1 MISGEIGY
9 GVIAEFILYV
19 NMLTWPV
26 TSLGWVTSIV
36 QRAAASQTRINE
48 FLDEKSEIISTNNI
62 RATIHGTVEVENLSF
77 IYPDSGIQAL
87 KDVSFQI
94 KEGQTL
100 GIIGTTGS
108 GKSTIANL
116 LMRMYDPSTGV
127 IKVDGNPIDQYD
139 ISDLRRQIGYVAQDV
154 FLFSDSI
161 GNNIAFGI
169 EESDPKII
177 EQAAKDADVYQ
188 NIVEFPKGFET
199 MLGERG
205 ITLSGGQKQRV
216 SIARAIAKEP
226 KILIL
231 DDCLSAVD
239 TKTENVI
246 LTALKNIMKDRTSI
260 IISHR
265 VSSAKLADLI
275 IVLDDGKVI
284 ERGNHASLM
293 KQKGVY
299 AELYE
304 KQTQA
309 GESIDN

>member
-1 MISGEIGY
+1 
-9 GVIAEFILYV
+9 
-19 NMLTWPV
+19 
-26 TSLGWVTSIV
+26 
-36 QRAAASQTRINE
+36 
-48 FLDEKSEIISTNNI
+48 
-62 RATIHGTVEVENLSF
+62 
-77 IYPDSGIQAL
+77 
-87 KDVSFQI
+87 
-94 KEGQTL
+94 
-100 GIIGTTGS
+100 
-108 GKSTIANL
+108 
-116 LMRMYDPSTGV
+116 MYDPTSGL
-127 IKVDGNPIDQYD
+127 IKIDGKLIDTFS
-139 ISDLRRQIGYVAQDV
+139 ISDLRRQMGYVPQDV

-169 EESDPKII
+169 ENSDPKII
-177 EQAAKDADVYQ
+177 EQAAKDADVYK
-188 NIVEFPKGFET
+188 NIVDFPKGFET

-246 LTALKNIMKDRTSI
+246 LTALKNIMKNRTSI

-265 VSSAKLADLI
+265 VSSAKLADQI
-275 IVLDDGKVI
+275 IVLDDGRVI
-284 ERGNHASLM
+284 ERGNHKSLM
-293 KQKGVY
+293 DQKGVY

-309 GESIDN
+309 GESVDN